1 LRLRSVARWSRLALM
16 LAGSSVVAY
25 LLYQVGPYAVW
36 ASIRALGWRLLI
48 ILAGPSSAALV
59 LDALGWRVL
68 LRDHGIPLK
77 VLLRARLAGEAVN
90 MITPAASVG
99 GEPLKAYLLR
109 PYAPLSEGL
118 ASVVVDKTTVLASQ
132 VFLLLGGLC
141 LGVTMLPFSHPL
153 MRVMGALL
161 GVEIVAASGFVLV
174 QTRGVFGGGGRILG
188 RLGVGPTER
197 YQTGL
202 NAVDHGLTRLY
213 QDRWA
218 GVLASGLLHFMA
230 WASGALEVYLFLVFL
245 GVDASLAVALVIEA
259 FGSAVKF
266 AGFMIPAS
274 LGVLEGGYVAI
285 FAALGLG
292 GPVGLSYTV
301 VRRLREAVYAIIG
314 LLWLAVLRARP
325 WLAEQAD
332 ARHLTRSRGGTRS

>member
-1 LRLRSVARWSRLALM
+1 VARWSRLALM
-16 LAGSSVVAY
+16 LAGSGVVAY

-132 VFLLLGGLC
+132 VF
-141 LGVTMLPFSHPL
+141 
-153 MRVMGALL
+153 
-161 GVEIVAASGFVLV
+161 
-174 QTRGVFGGGGRILG
+174 
-188 RLGVGPTER
+188 
-197 YQTGL
+197 
-202 NAVDHGLTRLY
+202 
-213 QDRWA
+213 
-218 GVLASGLLHFMA
+218 
-230 WASGALEVYLFLVFL
+230 
-245 GVDASLAVALVIEA
+245 
-259 FGSAVKF
+259 
-266 AGFMIPAS
+266 
-274 LGVLEGGYVAI
+274 
-285 FAALGLG
+285 
-292 GPVGLSYTV
+292 
-301 VRRLREAVYAIIG
+301 
-314 LLWLAVLRARP
+314 
-325 WLAEQAD
+325 
-332 ARHLTRSRGGTRS
+332 